1 MKILLSF
8 LLTVMFISP
17 STNLNNEIENL
28 NLSSENYI
36 LYSINAEQVIA
47 SKNED
52 LRIEAASL
60 NKVLTLI
67 TAIDLLGDENLYKT
81 LVIEPEIFEDISP
94 MASLAGLQIGESY
107 KLIDILYGIS
117 LPSGADATRAISY
130 YLTGSVEGLAN
141 EMNKKA
147 KEIGMTNT
155 KIINTSGLD
164 AEGQYTTLTDLLT
177 LINYARKNDLFMN
190 IFQSIYYEF
199 QSKDGVNMEFNNFIL
214 EESLERDFP
223 YMVGAKSGYT
233 DNAKFSLM
241 SIAKKDNI
249 EYIFISHRAEIDFD
263 SIPSLE
269 DAIKVYEYLFEN
281 YKSTK
286 LNRDDLILDTKIR
299 RRIKNY
305 QFDYNQTEAIVPI
318 DFDESFLEVRYN
330 LKQEPIAP
338 VKKGTVIGTQFVYY
352 DGELIQTND
361 IKFEENVEQSFI
373 FIIFSLFK
381 WIGIIIL
388 VLAFL
393 VLAIRTY
400 NIQRHKS
407 KYRRK

>member
-17 STNLNNEIENL
+17 STKLNNKIENL

-81 LVIEPEIFEDISP
+81 LVIEPEVFEDISP
-94 MASLAGLQIGESY
+94 EASLAGLQIGESY

-190 IFQSIYYEF
+190 IFQSIHYEF

-286 LNRDDLILDTKIR
+286 LNRDDLILNTKIR

-338 VKKGTVIGTQFVYY
+338 VKKGTVIGTQLVYY

-361 IKFEENVEQSFI
+361 IIFEENVEQSFI

>member
-17 STNLNNEIENL
+17 STKLNNKIENL

-81 LVIEPEIFEDISP
+81 LVIEPEVFEDISP

-177 LINYARKNDLFMN
+177 LINYAM
-190 IFQSIYYEF
+190 I
-199 QSKDGVNMEFNNFIL
+199 
-214 EESLERDFP
+214 SL
-223 YMVGAKSGYT
+223 
-233 DNAKFSLM
+233 
-241 SIAKKDNI
+241 
-249 EYIFISHRAEIDFD
+249 
-263 SIPSLE
+263 
-269 DAIKVYEYLFEN
+269 
-281 YKSTK
+281 
-286 LNRDDLILDTKIR
+286 
-299 RRIKNY
+299 
-305 QFDYNQTEAIVPI
+305 
-318 DFDESFLEVRYN
+318 
-330 LKQEPIAP
+330 
-338 VKKGTVIGTQFVYY
+338 
-352 DGELIQTND
+352 
-361 IKFEENVEQSFI
+361 
-373 FIIFSLFK
+373 
-381 WIGIIIL
+381 
-388 VLAFL
+388 
-393 VLAIRTY
+393 
-400 NIQRHKS
+400 
-407 KYRRK
+407 

>member
-17 STNLNNEIENL
+17 STNLNNKIENL

-94 MASLAGLQIGESY
+94 LASLAGLQIGESY

-117 LPSGADATRAISY
+117 LPSGADATRAISH
-130 YLTGSVEGLAN
+130 YLTGNVEGLAN

-338 VKKGTVIGTQFVYY
+338 VKKGTVIGTQLVYY
-352 DGELIQTND
+352 DGELIKTND

>member
-117 LPSGADATRAISY
+117 LPSGADATRAISH
-130 YLTGSVEGLAN
+130 YLTGNVEGLAN

-214 EESLERDFP
+214 KESLERDFP

-241 SIAKKDNI
+241 SIAEKDNI

>member
-36 LYSINAEQVIA
+36 LYSVNAEQVIA

-52 LRIEAASL
+52 LLIEAASL

-94 MASLAGLQIGESY
+94 LASLAGLQIDESY

-117 LPSGADATRAISY
+117 LPSGADATRAISH
-130 YLTGSVEGLAN
+130 YLTGNVEGLAN

-214 EESLERDFP
+214 KESLERDFP

-352 DGELIQTND
+352 DGELIKTND

>member
-17 STNLNNEIENL
+17 STKLNNKIENL

-81 LVIEPEIFEDISP
+81 LVIEPEVFEDISP
-94 MASLAGLQIGESY
+94 EASLAGLQIGESY

-214 EESLERDFP
+214 EESLEEFSLHGWR
-223 YMVGAKSGYT
+223 KSGYT

-241 SIAKKDNI
+241 SIAKK
-249 EYIFISHRAEIDFD
+249 
-263 SIPSLE
+263 
-269 DAIKVYEYLFEN
+269 
-281 YKSTK
+281 
-286 LNRDDLILDTKIR
+286 
-299 RRIKNY
+299 
-305 QFDYNQTEAIVPI
+305 
-318 DFDESFLEVRYN
+318 
-330 LKQEPIAP
+330 
-338 VKKGTVIGTQFVYY
+338 
-352 DGELIQTND
+352 
-361 IKFEENVEQSFI
+361 
-373 FIIFSLFK
+373 
-381 WIGIIIL
+381 IIL
-388 VLAFL
+388 NTSLYH
-393 VLAIRTY
+393 TE
-400 NIQRHKS
+400 QK
-407 KYRRK
+407 

>member
-17 STNLNNEIENL
+17 STNLNNKIENL

-94 MASLAGLQIGESY
+94 LASLAGLQIGESY

-117 LPSGADATRAISY
+117 LPSGADATRAISH
-130 YLTGSVEGLAN
+130 YLTGNVEGLAN

-214 EESLERDFP
+214 KESLERDFP

-338 VKKGTVIGTQFVYY
+338 VKKGTVIGTQLVYY
-352 DGELIQTND
+352 DGELIKTND

>member
-214 EESLERDFP
+214 KESLERDFP

-338 VKKGTVIGTQFVYY
+338 VKKGTVIGTQLVYY
-352 DGELIQTND
+352 DGELIKTND

>member
-17 STNLNNEIENL
+17 STNLNNKIENL

-117 LPSGADATRAISY
+117 LPSGADATRAISH
-130 YLTGSVEGLAN
+130 YLTGNVEGLAN

-214 EESLERDFP
+214 KESLERDFP

-338 VKKGTVIGTQFVYY
+338 VKKGTVIGTQLVYY
-352 DGELIQTND
+352 DGELIKTND

>member
-17 STNLNNEIENL
+17 STNLNNKIENL

-94 MASLAGLQIGESY
+94 LASLAGLQIGESY

-117 LPSGADATRAISY
+117 LPSGADATRAISH
-130 YLTGSVEGLAN
+130 YLTGNVEGLAN

-352 DGELIQTND
+352 DGELIKTND

>member
-17 STNLNNEIENL
+17 STNLNNKIENL

-117 LPSGADATRAISY
+117 LPSGADATRAISH
-130 YLTGSVEGLAN
+130 YLTGNVEGLAN

-190 IFQSIYYEF
+190 IFQSVNYEF
-199 QSKDGVNMEFNNFIL
+199 QSKDGVNMKFNNFIL

-223 YMVGAKSGYT
+223 YIVGAKSGYT

-305 QFDYNQTEAIVPI
+305 RFDYNQTEAIVPI

-338 VKKGTVIGTQFVYY
+338 VKKGTVIGTQLVYY
-352 DGELIQTND
+352 DGELIKTND